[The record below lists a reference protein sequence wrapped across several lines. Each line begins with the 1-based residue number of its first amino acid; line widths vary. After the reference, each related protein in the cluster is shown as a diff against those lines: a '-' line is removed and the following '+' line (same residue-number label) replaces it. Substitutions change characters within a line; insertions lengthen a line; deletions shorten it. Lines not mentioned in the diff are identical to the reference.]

1 MQPTISANGG
11 AHSREASRQ
20 SLEDAAEFYLRECYA
35 RRTPARATEFATHL
49 ALARSYVSRR
59 VTELFGLPLRDFLR
73 ARQLA
78 YAQQLLRTTPLSIE
92 QVRIAS
98 AFGSDWTFHR
108 CFKAAFGV
116 TPAEYRAQH
125 HVTAGHKA

>member
-1 MQPTISANGG
+1 MRPTISANGG
-11 AHSREASRQ
+11 AHSREACRQ

-35 RRTPARATEFATHL
+35 RRAPARATDFARHL
-49 ALARSYVSRR
+49 ALARSYVSR
-59 VTELFGLPLRDFLR
+59 VTGLFGLPLRDFLR

-108 CFKAAFGV
+108 CFKASFGV

-125 HVTAGHKA
+125 HLTAGHKA